1 MGKVTGQVHITGPLT
16 PERWQELHDEG
27 FTVVV
32 NLQAESQDRFG
43 DMPPDAYL
51 WLPVVDFHDPTP
63 EQMLLGARFINA
75 AVKAGKKV
83 VLHCKMG
90 IGRSPMLAAAYLVT
104 TGMGVEEALEQVK
117 KSQLFFRPAGLQRAR
132 LEEFAKLWAE
142 QATQTD

>member
-1 MGKVTGQVHITGPLT
+1 MGKVTEQVHITGPLN

-32 NLQAESQDRFG
+32 NLQAERHDDFG
-43 DMPPDAYL
+43 DIIPDAYL
-51 WLPVVDFHDPTP
+51 WLPIVDFHDPTP

-83 VLHCKMG
+83 ALHCRMG

-104 TGMGVEEALEQVK
+104 TGMSVEAALEQIK
-117 KSQLFFRPAGLQRAR
+117 KVQLFFKPERPQRVR
-132 LEEFAKLWAE
+132 LEEFAKLWSE
-142 QATQTD
+142 QAAQMD

>member
-1 MGKVTGQVHITGPLT
+1 MGQVTEQVRITGPLT

-27 FTVVV
+27 FTIIV
-32 NLQAESQDRFG
+32 NLQAERHDQFG
-43 DMPPDAYL
+43 DITPDAYL

-83 VLHCKMG
+83 ALHCKMG
-90 IGRSPMLAAAYLVT
+90 IGRSPMLAAAYLMT
-104 TGMGVEEALEQVK
+104 TGMSVEAALEQIK
-117 KSQLFFRPAGLQRAR
+117 ESQLFFKPGGLQRAR

-142 QATQTD
+142 QVTHID